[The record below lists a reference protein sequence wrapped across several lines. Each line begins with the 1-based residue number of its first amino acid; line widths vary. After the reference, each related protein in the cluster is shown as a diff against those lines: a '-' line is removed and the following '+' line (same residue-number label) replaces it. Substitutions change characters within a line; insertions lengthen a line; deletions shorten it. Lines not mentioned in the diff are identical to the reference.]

1 LSETKTKLAMRQ
13 LLGALQ
19 HCHSKGVAHLDVKPE
34 NLLWDSKKSQLTLV
48 DFGEARLMDSE
59 NQINQNMSAG
69 TAKYRPQ
76 YNSETNGTKVDTY
89 AAGKTCEALLEKQGE
104 IPPEAQTFIDQCLKG
119 KIPIQTLLEEDP
131 WLNS

>member
-1 LSETKTKLAMRQ
+1 M
-13 LLGALQ
+13 GLQ
-19 HCHSKGVAHLDVKPE
+19 
-34 NLLWDSKKSQLTLV
+34 KSQLTLV

-69 TAKYRPQ
+69 TARYRSQ
-76 YNSETNGTKVDTY
+76 FKSETDGTKVDTY
-89 AAGKTCEALLEKQGE
+89 AAGKTCEALLQKQGE